1 MKYTEEQIL
10 EAISGTGG
18 DISEIARRLGCARST
33 VYRYMDRY
41 PSVAEAI
48 EDEREELLDLAEEGL
63 MKQVREHD
71 LQAIIFV
78 LKTKGKDWGYTTW
91 IDLGA
96 TVRREIDDLLDTLR
110 RGLDPEDFDKV
121 MRVLRKR
128 EGWAA

>member
-78 LKTKGKDWGYTTW
+78 LKTKGKDRGYTTW

>member
-10 EAISGTGG
+10 EVISGTGG

-78 LKTKGKDWGYTTW
+78 LKTKGKDRGYTTW
-91 IDLGA
+91 IHLGA

>member
-91 IDLGA
+91 IDLGQPSG
-96 TVRREIDDLLDTLR
+96 VR
-110 RGLDPEDFDKV
+110 
-121 MRVLRKR
+121 
-128 EGWAA
+128 

>member
-78 LKTKGKDWGYTTW
+78 LKTKGKDRGYTTW

-96 TVRREIDDLLDTLR
+96 TVRREIDDLLDTIR

-121 MRVLRKR
+121 MRGLRKR